1 MSPSL
6 GVEIVAQIGAVAVAG
21 VTAVVAIRNGKRIG
35 KPNGQGNVVEMVEQ
49 LFSELSALRGA
60 FEERGH
66 VVGHHTH
73 QLDSHERRI
82 GVLEGSKQ

>member
-35 KPNGQGNVVEMVEQ
+35 KPNGKGNVVEMVEQ

-82 GVLEGSKQ
+82 GILEGARK

>member
-35 KPNGQGNVVEMVEQ
+35 KPNGKGNVVEMGESLLREVS
-49 LFSELSALRGA
+49 LLRGA
-60 FEERGH
+60 FEERGD
-66 VVGHHTH
+66 VVRHHTVM
-73 QLDSHERRI
+73 LEDHERRI

>member
-1 MSPSL
+1 MNQSAA
-6 GVEIVAQIGAVAVAG
+6 VELIAQIGAIAVATVG
-21 VTAVVAIRNGKRIG
+21 AVVAARNGRRIG
-35 KPNGQGNVVEMVEQ
+35 APNGKGNVVEMVEQ

-82 GVLEGSKQ
+82 GILEGARK

>member
-35 KPNGQGNVVEMVEQ
+35 KPNGNGNVVEMVEQ

-66 VVGHHTH
+66 VVGHHTVV
-73 QLDSHERRI
+73 LEDHERRI